1 MPVMKKLMLK
11 RPSAKALAGP
21 KKKDEKKGKSDQKKG
36 LDLMADL
43 KQGQSM
49 GRNAAQAIVDKLKSL
64 KKKDPEHQG
73 LALYRECNTN
83 EEKRRFGMRLHIDRE
98 GAFCKAKENEGI
110 KGNRRAS
117 VTAGLMSIWEIADIE
132 KIPWKPDCPAT
143 MDLLASLVADL
154 DGQPH
159 PNKRLFEQGFMVYP
173 YQKKGH
179 LVTTL
184 DRYKE
189 VHTEISVATD
199 AKGVESAKECFD
211 KMPDHEVGNKN
222 IWINIKMLQINK
234 PII

>member
-1 MPVMKKLMLK
+1 MPVMKVLLK

-21 KKKDEKKGKSDQKKG
+21 KKKGKSGEKKGPEKKG
-36 LDLMADL
+36 LQQLADIHP
-43 KQGQSM
+43 GQSM

-64 KKKDPEHQG
+64 KKNDPEHQG

-83 EEKRRFGMRLHIDRE
+83 EDKRRFGMRLHIDRE

-211 KMPDHEVGNKN
+211 KMPDHEVGNKH
-222 IWINIKMLQINK
+222 IWTNIKRLHINK